1 MVRYESFSVP
11 PKDVNILK
19 WWKEHEK
26 VLPLLAKLAK
36 KVLTIPAS
44 SSKSER
50 VFSAGGNFVTRR
62 RNKLAPKK
70 VEDLIIIKENKTR
83 IEAFKAKGIYELVRI
98 ERNPFR
104 TITVDEVIAGLVE
117 ENQEEQ
123 NGSDVFNH
131 EHDENCG
138 ETLFFINDDSDEEY
152 YSDDDDDLLN
162 MAIID

>member
-1 MVRYESFSVP
+1 MRIQLQHHDLTPPIKREMLRYESFSLP

-19 WWKEHEK
+19 WWKDHEK

-50 VFSAGGNFVTRR
+50 VFSAGGNFVTKR

-70 VEDLIIIKENKTR
+70 VEDLIMIKENKSR

-104 TITVDEVIAGLVE
+104 TITVDEVIAGLGKPFSFSMMIQMK
-117 ENQEEQ
+117 N
-123 NGSDVFNH
+123 
-131 EHDENCG
+131 
-138 ETLFFINDDSDEEY
+138 
-152 YSDDDDDLLN
+152 
-162 MAIID
+162 IILMTKMTY